1 MDFQSLFPAR
11 KPLIACIHLLP
22 LPGSPRYQG
31 TMEVVYDTALAEV
44 AIFQRYPIDGL
55 IVENYRDAPFY
66 PHSLPPETVAA
77 LAAVT
82 REVVRV
88 AHVPVGVNALR
99 NDAQAALAI
108 ATATEAA
115 FIRVNVHM
123 GVVTSDQGIIQGMS
137 HETLRLRA
145 ALRSSVLIFADV
157 GVKHA
162 TPLGTRGLVL
172 ETRDLSE
179 RGLVDALIV
188 SGVWTGAETSPD
200 DIALVRQH
208 TTLPVLLGSGA
219 TPENLHCVYNQVDG
233 LIVGSTFKQAG
244 QAENMVEEAR
254 VKAFTAARQALE
266 QVSTDGSHG
275 VQE

>member
-1 MDFQSLFPAR
+1 MDFQSLFPAP

-31 TMEVVYDTALAEV
+31 TMEAVYDTALAEV

-66 PHSLPPETVAA
+66 PRSLPPETVAA

>member
-1 MDFQSLFPAR
+1 MSSNLYMDFQRLFPAR

-31 TMEVVYDTALAEV
+31 SMRAVYDTALAEV

-66 PHSLPPETVAA
+66 PHALPPETVAA

-88 AHVPVGVNALR
+88 AQVPVGVNALR

-115 FIRVNVHM
+115 FMRVNVHM

-162 TPLGTRGLVL
+162 TPLGNRGLVL
-172 ETRDLSE
+172 ETRDLSG

-188 SGVWTGAETSPD
+188 SGVWTGAETSLD

-219 TPENLHCVYNQVDG
+219 TPDNLHRVYDQVDG

-254 VKAFTAARQALE
+254 VKAFTAARQTLE
-266 QVSTDGSHG
+266 QG
-275 VQE
+275 

>member
-31 TMEVVYDTALAEV
+31 SMRAIYDTALAEV
-44 AIFQRYPIDGL
+44 AIFQRYSIDGL

-77 LAAVT
+77 LTAVT

-88 AHVPVGVNALR
+88 AQVPVGVNALR

-162 TPLGTRGLVL
+162 TPLGNRGLVL

-179 RGLVDALIV
+179 RGLADALIV

-200 DIALVRQH
+200 DIVLVRQH

-219 TPENLHCVYNQVDG
+219 TPDNLHRIYDQVDG

-266 QVSTDGSHG
+266 HG
-275 VQE
+275 

>member
-1 MDFQSLFPAR
+1 MDFQSLFPAH

-31 TMEVVYDTALAEV
+31 TMEAVYDTALAEV

-66 PHSLPPETVAA
+66 PRSLPPETVAA

>member
-1 MDFQSLFPAR
+1 MNFQELFPR
-11 KPLIACIHLLP
+11 HKPVIACIHLLP
-22 LPGSPRYQG
+22 LPGAPRYQG
-31 TMEVVYDTALAEV
+31 SMRQIYDTALAEV
-44 AIFQRYPIDGL
+44 ALFQRYAVDGL
-55 IVENYRDAPFY
+55 IVENFRDAPFF
-66 PHSLPPETVAA
+66 PHRLPPETTAA

-82 REVVRV
+82 REIVRV
-88 AHVPVGVNALR
+88 AQVPVGVNALR

-123 GVVTSDQGIIQGMS
+123 GVVVSDQGLIQGLS
-137 HETLRLRA
+137 HDTLRLRA

-162 TPLGTRGLVL
+162 TPLGDRGLAL

-188 SGVWTGAETSPD
+188 SGVWTGAETSAD
-200 DIALVRQH
+200 DITLVRQH

-219 TPENLHCVYNQVDG
+219 TPENLSKVYDHVDG
-233 LIVGSTFKQAG
+233 LIVGSTFKQDG
-244 QAENMVEEAR
+244 QAENMVQEAR
-254 VKAFTAARQALE
+254 VKAFIDTRQALE
-266 QVSTDGSHG
+266 QAQQRREFTN
-275 VQE
+275 

>member
-66 PHSLPPETVAA
+66 PRSLPPETVAA

>member
-1 MDFQSLFPAR
+1 M
-11 KPLIACIHLLP
+11 
-22 LPGSPRYQG
+22 
-31 TMEVVYDTALAEV
+31 
-44 AIFQRYPIDGL
+44 
-55 IVENYRDAPFY
+55 
-66 PHSLPPETVAA
+66 
-77 LAAVT
+77 T
-82 REVVRV
+82 REVVRI
-88 AHVPVGVNALR
+88 AQVPVGVNALR

-115 FIRVNVHM
+115 FMRVNVHM
-123 GVVTSDQGIIQGMS
+123 GVTSDQGIIQGMS

-162 TPLGTRGLVL
+162 TPLGDRGLVL

-188 SGVWTGAETSPD
+188 SGVWTGAETSLD

-208 TTLPVLLGSGA
+208 TTLPVLLGGGA
-219 TPENLHCVYNQVDG
+219 TPDNLHRVYDQVDG

-254 VKAFTAARQALE
+254 VKAFTAARQTLE
-266 QVSTDGSHG
+266 QGGAALHRCHGTGVESTLPADIVWRIYRCWLAVDRTTLSLVAEEPSATLRHVCG
-275 VQE
+275 